1 MVYGYEEYLEYIN
14 ENYQDY
20 KNEEMMSSKEA
31 IARTFYDFEGLMN
44 RSETDKALINVVYGE
59 ILLTLPRVLYTVK
72 NNLSKRLSEELDF
85 NLIEQEQKLTSEQYR
100 DLFNRKNFVLQ
111 ELENKILDYYP
122 RVCWYYDELTNE
134 VNVFFKQVNEENVL
148 ADEVIS
154 SVFQRFERDC
164 KNTLSEKLIVYTTL
178 AENLLDQGL
187 SKIDGLQLIK
197 QELQQFN
204 IADIFE
210 EQLLEKEKLEL
221 DKRIKNVLSQVSS

>member
-1 MVYGYEEYLEYIN
+1 MAWSYDELIDSIL

-72 NNLSKRLSEELDF
+72 NNLSKRLSELDF
-85 NLIEQEQKLTSEQYR
+85 NLIEQEQKLTFEQYS
-100 DLFNRKNFVLQ
+100 DLFNRKNFVLH

-164 KNTLSEKLIVYTTL
+164 KNTLSEKIIVYTTL
-178 AENLLDQGL
+178 AENILDQGL

-204 IADIFE
+204 ISDIFE
-210 EQLLEKEKLEL
+210 EQLLEKERLEL
-221 DKRIKNVLSQVSS
+221 EKRIKNVLRQFS

>member
-72 NNLSKRLSEELDF
+72 NNLSKRLSELDF

-111 ELENKILDYYP
+111 QLENKILDYYP

>member
-1 MVYGYEEYLEYIN
+1 MAWNYDELIDSIL

-72 NNLSKRLSEELDF
+72 NNLSNRLSELDF
-85 NLIEQEQKLTSEQYR
+85 NLIEQEQKLTTEQYS

-111 ELENKILDYYP
+111 ELENKMLDYYP
-122 RVCWYYDELTNE
+122 RVCWYYGELTNE
-134 VNVFFKQVNEENVL
+134 VNVFFNQIYEENVL
-148 ADEVIS
+148 PDEIFS

-164 KNTLSEKLIVYTTL
+164 KNTLSEKIIVYTTL
-178 AENLLDQGL
+178 AENLLNQGL
-187 SKIDGLQLIK
+187 PKIDGLKLIK

-221 DKRIKNVLSQVSS
+221 EMRIKKVLSRLS

>member
-1 MVYGYEEYLEYIN
+1 MAWSYDELIDSIL

-72 NNLSKRLSEELDF
+72 NNLSKRLSELDF
-85 NLIEQEQKLTSEQYR
+85 NLIEQEQKLSSEQYR

-134 VNVFFKQVNEENVL
+134 VNVFFKQVNEENAL
-148 ADEVIS
+148 ADEIIS

-178 AENLLDQGL
+178 AENLLNQGL

>member
-1 MVYGYEEYLEYIN
+1 MAWSYDELIDSIL

-72 NNLSKRLSEELDF
+72 NNLSKRLSELDF

-164 KNTLSEKLIVYTTL
+164 KNTLSEKIIVYTTL
-178 AENLLDQGL
+178 AENLLNQGL

-204 IADIFE
+204 ITDIFE

>member
-1 MVYGYEEYLEYIN
+1 MAWSYDELIDSIL

-72 NNLSKRLSEELDF
+72 NNLSKRLSELDF
-85 NLIEQEQKLTSEQYR
+85 NLIEQEQKLTSEQYS

-178 AENLLDQGL
+178 AENLLNQGL

-221 DKRIKNVLSQVSS
+221 DKRIKNILSQVSS